1 MSDAESKYSEL
12 LSELR
17 FLEDQLNDLQSRI
30 HIVSAQVQEHI
41 GAGVT
46 MNSLK
51 EEHGREAL
59 IPIGAQLFV
68 RGSIADTSKVF
79 IGLGAGISVEKT
91 VEHASADLESRVASM
106 QKILADLRNDY
117 LKLADRVSKL
127 RSQLGEAAQRI
138 LKGKG
143 KESK

>member
-1 MSDAESKYSEL
+1 LSQQESKYSEL

-17 FLEDQLNDLQSRI
+17 LLEDQLNDLQSRI
-30 HIVSAQVQEHI
+30 QIVSAQVQEHI

-51 EEHGREAL
+51 EEQGREAL
-59 IPIGAQLFV
+59 IPIGAQIFV

-79 IGLGAGISVEKT
+79 IGLGGGISVEKT
-91 VEHASADLESRVASM
+91 VEQASADLESRVAGM

-117 LKLADRVSKL
+117 LKVADKVSKL
-127 RSQLGEAAQRI
+127 RSDLGETAQQI
-138 LKGKG
+138 LKDKQ
-143 KESK
+143 KEDK

>member
-1 MSDAESKYSEL
+1 LSDTESKYSEL

-17 FLEDQLNDLQSRI
+17 YLEDQLNDMQSRI
-30 HIVSAQVQEHI
+30 QIVSAQIQEHI

-51 EEHGREAL
+51 EEQGRDAL
-59 IPIGAQLFV
+59 IPIGAQIFV

-79 IGLGAGISVEKT
+79 IGLGAGISAEKT
-91 VEHASADLESRVASM
+91 VEQASADLGSRVASM

-127 RSQLGEAAQRI
+127 RSQLGEAAQQI
-138 LKGKG
+138 LAKGKG
-143 KESK
+143 SK